1 MPWAETSGYS
11 PACSGVRLQRGRSAA
26 GCPLQSRPL
35 HRGPAVSSLPPAVG
49 NFPPPLGLLRKLLS
63 LSPQVIF
70 HHVALKSW
78 ALLGEGGMGPI
89 NPLLPMG
96 RGGWETSLMGTRGQP
111 IPRWHLSTWW
121 LNISLRGGSEISDS
135 RAVRVT
141 SCFLQCMRW
150 ESTKLLAGA
159 NKCVNLLLY
168 VEQPLAVT
176 RCRREWANVPAASV
190 TGLWPPELHLS
201 LWEQIGP

>member
-1 MPWAETSGYS
+1 MQLRGAVMSCSGVDKSFLLRSSLGTRRQGAEMPWAETSGYS

-49 NFPPPLGLLRKLLS
+49 NFPPPLRLLRKLLS

-111 IPRWHLSTWW
+111 IPRWHLSTW
-121 LNISLRGGSEISDS
+121 
-135 RAVRVT
+135 
-141 SCFLQCMRW
+141 
-150 ESTKLLAGA
+150 
-159 NKCVNLLLY
+159 
-168 VEQPLAVT
+168 
-176 RCRREWANVPAASV
+176 
-190 TGLWPPELHLS
+190 
-201 LWEQIGP
+201 